1 MPSTYWESTN
11 NAFPQWL
18 QVDLG
23 AAKSISR
30 IVLDSAPAT
39 S

>member
-1 MPSTYWESTN
+1 MYVPANAVDGDAATYWESVN

-23 AAKSISR
+23 AA
-30 IVLDSAPAT
+30 
-39 S
+39 